1 LFARKAFRPSL
12 KVDQTLSFNDS
23 GYVLCELL
31 GIRGFQQKVAG
42 LAKSNLVHQGAEL
55 AYLLRHD
62 PQFRGVRREHL
73 REVGKRL
80 RLKDDLHIFAQV
92 LRERFPARFHFC
104 VISGSPR
111 EVVQSPLEGI
121 VPAENLE
128 SLRKD
133 PRSKPSF
140 SDLHGPVTKTTTA
153 DPPSDGF

>member
-1 LFARKAFRPSL
+1 MIQARCCANCLESADSSRRCGARKIE
-12 KVDQTLSFNDS
+12 S
-23 GYVLCELL
+23 G
-31 GIRGFQQKVAG
+31 
-42 LAKSNLVHQGAEL
+42 SPGAEL

-62 PQFRGVRREHL
+62 PQFRGVHREHL

-80 RLKDDLHIFAQV
+80 RLKSDLHTFAQV
-92 LRERFPARFHFC
+92 LRERLPARFHFC
-104 VISGSPR
+104 VISASPR
-111 EVVQSPLEGI
+111 EVVQSALGGI

-140 SDLHGPVTKTTTA
+140 SDLDGPVTKTTTA

>member
-1 LFARKAFRPSL
+1 VRTARNPRIPAE
-12 KVDQTLSFNDS
+12 S
-23 GYVLCELL
+23 G
-31 GIRGFQQKVAG
+31 GP
-42 LAKSNLVHQGAEL
+42 AKSNLVHQGAEL

-62 PQFRGVRREHL
+62 PQFRGVRRERL

-92 LRERFPARFHFC
+92 LRERLPARFPLLL
-104 VISGSPR
+104 ISASPR
-111 EVVQSPLEGI
+111 EVVQSALEGI